1 MRESGLLHL
10 AKQLKDLPKEEQQ
23 TSADAI
29 EIQMKRCN
37 SRWFRYYLTYD
48 PRGPFK
54 HLKIPILVVNGEL
67 DSQVS
72 PKQNLPV
79 FAKIL
84 EEAGNRNYRIIEFP
98 KLNHFF
104 QTCETESILEY
115 GIIEET
121 VAPVV
126 LDTLSD

>member
-1 MRESGLLHL
+1 L
-10 AKQLKDLPKEEQQ
+10 
-23 TSADAI
+23 
-29 EIQMKRCN
+29 
-37 SRWFRYYLTYD
+37 
-48 PRGPFK
+48 K
-54 HLKIPILVVNGEL
+54 HLKIPVLVINGEL

-84 EEAGNRNYRIIEFP
+84 EETGNRNFRIIEFP

-104 QTCETESILEY
+104 QACETGSILEY

-121 VAPVV
+121 IAPVV
-126 LDTLSD
+126 LDTLSDWILETTTNRIHEILPIRHSSFSRGNNEDWIT